1 MRRSTASQ
9 SRQSGRPPFDAS
21 AARRLR
27 TALGMGPE
35 HVAYG
40 LRASYGLTYVTP
52 DLVLGWERGL
62 STPTGPEV
70 TALAGVLW
78 CSSGELAGRPRSLRE
93 HRLARGLSAEDVAR
107 AVGLE
112 FIAYSGMEESD
123 TWRGTERQAA
133 LLAGLLE
140 LTLPEFVAVTGR
152 EPRLAQLLR
161 GAVTSRRAP
170 RVRALARLVPVDRRP
185 LEAALTALRE
195 GYREAAAV
203 ASDPYGGSADD
214 RGDGGREFLDR
225 IVEHFWWVL
234 ATLPDESW
242 ARPGGAGERS

>member
-9 SRQSGRPPFDAS
+9 SRQPGPPFDAP

-78 CSSGELAGRPRSLRE
+78 CSSNDLAGRPRSLRE

-112 FIAYSGMEESD
+112 FIAYTGMEESD

-140 LTLPEFVAVTGR
+140 LTLPEFVGVTGR

-161 GAVTSRRAP
+161 AAVTSRRVT
-170 RVRALARLVPVDRRP
+170 RVRAVARLVPVDRRP
-185 LEAALTALRE
+185 LEAALEALRE
-195 GYREAAAV
+195 SHRERTAAAPDRYDG
-203 ASDPYGGSADD
+203 AADE
-214 RGDGGREFLDR
+214 RADGVGEFLDR
-225 IVEHFWWVL
+225 IVEQFWWVL
-234 ATLPDESW
+234 ATLPDECW
-242 ARPGGAGERS
+242 ARPGGGGERS